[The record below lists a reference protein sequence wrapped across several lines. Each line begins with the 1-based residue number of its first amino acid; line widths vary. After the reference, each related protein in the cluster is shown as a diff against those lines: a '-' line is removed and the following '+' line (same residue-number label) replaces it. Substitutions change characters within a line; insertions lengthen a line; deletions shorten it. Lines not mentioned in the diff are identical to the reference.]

1 VLALYSNTTGGNNSA
16 FGQNALNS
24 TTTGSTNTALGF
36 NAGNTGTANTIG
48 SNNTY
53 LGYNTGSSA
62 NNLSNSTAI
71 GTGAT
76 ITASNQIV
84 LGTSSETTTIPGKLS
99 VAGSMMSYISVID
112 SVGSTSYPSSQ
123 AQANT
128 VFGTVSAYGGAFTS
142 SSLSNNT
149 VTIPVAGNYY
159 IMVSVSVAGPTS
171 GCQCILSLTKNAAST
186 LAATVGSAYT
196 GQWMSLNISGIFTLA
211 ANDVIAVP
219 GSTGGAYTEHVGGQ
233 GYKAVLTIIKM

>member
-1 VLALYSNTTGGNNSA
+1 MSNLGNPTTFFVLIFHRGPAYTLDVSA
-16 FGQNALNS
+16 TS
-24 TTTGSTNTALGF
+24 TAPFRVGVGSTNALVVNSSGNVALG
-36 NAGNTGTANTIG
+36 G
-48 SNNTY
+48 S
-53 LGYNTGSSA
+53 
-62 NNLSNSTAI
+62 
-71 GTGAT
+71 
-76 ITASNQIV
+76 
-84 LGTSSETTTIPGKLS
+84 LS

-112 SVGSTSYPSSQ
+112 SAGSTSYPSSQ

-142 SSLSNNT
+142 SSLASNT

-159 IMVSVSVAGPTS
+159 IIVSLSVAGPT
-171 GCQCILSLTKNAAST
+171 GGQCMLNLTKNAAST
-186 LAATVGSAYT
+186 LSSAVSSTYT

-219 GSTGGAYTEHVGGQ
+219 GATGGAYTVSVGGQ